1 MKKLQFT
8 LSFDE
13 NLWVCYN
20 NQINL
25 VADSLDEIDNSIE
38 TYLKKNYKKGQFE
51 VAMHFDFDKFPTWMR
66 QYMPH
71 YFNRNLHFQID

>member
-1 MKKLQFT
+1 MIQIQFT
-8 LSFDE
+8 LSFDK

-20 NQINL
+20 NQVKL
-25 VADSLDEIDNSIE
+25 VADSLDEIDDKLE
-38 TYLKKNYKKGQFE
+38 TFIKNKYQKGNFE
-51 VAMHFDFDKFPTWMR
+51 IDMHFDFDKFPTWMR